1 MHCRNDGSSKHSFW
15 DTNFK
20 VEWVASMMRKGVKK
34 TSCLFREKLFVNDP
48 QANNVSPM
56 NYSRSLPLDIKDFNP
71 FLIVCWLY
79 YATFHHT
86 LSQCQCWQH
95 ANSFTY
101 WKHLAHLGFSFP
113 ILPTIIWFF
122 SCLKCSTISSSTNLT
137 EILIW
142 CTLSSG
148 KDKFFMPWP
157 IYQQIVEQSIK
168 PWPEGGKRQQPVEL
182 HLFNLHLRVQWS
194 LRSCLTLR

>member
-1 MHCRNDGSSKHSFW
+1 MGCFNQGQIRVQWNLAPKKRRWEEGS
-15 DTNFK
+15 
-20 VEWVASMMRKGVKK
+20 K
-34 TSCLFREKLFVNDP
+34 TSCLFWDKLFVDDP
-48 QANNVSPM
+48 QANNISPL
-56 NYSRSLPLDIKDFNP
+56 NYSRSLPLDIKDFNH
-71 FLIVCWLY
+71 FSIVCWQY
-79 YATFHHT
+79 YVTCHHT
-86 LSQCQCWQH
+86 SSPCLCWQH

-101 WKHLAHLGFSFP
+101 WKHLAHLGSSFP
-113 ILPTIIWFF
+113 TLLTIIWFS

-137 EILIW
+137 EIPIW
-142 CTLSSG
+142 CTLSFG

-168 PWPEGGKRQQPVEL
+168 LWPEGEKRQQPVEL

>member
-1 MHCRNDGSSKHSFW
+1 MGCFYQG
-15 DTNFK
+15 
-20 VEWVASMMRKGVKK
+20 RKKDDEKRGQKQAAYFER
-34 TSCLFREKLFVNDP
+34 SCLWTTPKLIMFP
-48 QANNVSPM
+48 TL

-79 YATFHHT
+79 YATCHHT

-113 ILPTIIWFF
+113 ILLTIIWFF
-122 SCLKCSTISSSTNLT
+122 SCLKCLTISSSTNLT

>member
-1 MHCRNDGSSKHSFW
+1 
-15 DTNFK
+15 
-20 VEWVASMMRKGVKK
+20 MRKGVKK
-34 TSCLFREKLFVNDP
+34 QAAYFERSCLWTTPKLIMFP
-48 QANNVSPM
+48 TL

-79 YATFHHT
+79 YATCHHT

-137 EILIW
+137 EIPIW

-182 HLFNLHLRVQWS
+182 HLFNLHLKVQWS